1 MGYRTE
7 QKKLLLLYLSTHAE
21 RAFSLAELAD
31 TMAECG
37 VGKSTVYRLVAQM
50 CEEGA
55 VRRCAKERGR
65 GYLYQY
71 LDRTDCAA
79 HLHLRCTDCG
89 KITHLGEEETALFE
103 RVLAEN
109 NRFVLDDQRTLLF
122 GRCAACWEKGKS
134 CEPR

>member
-21 RAFSLAELAD
+21 RAFSLCELAD

-50 CEEGA
+50 CEEGV
-55 VRRCAKERGR
+55 VRRYAKERGR

-71 LDRTDCAA
+71 LNRSDCAA
-79 HLHLRCTDCG
+79 HLHLRCTSCG
-89 KITHLGEEETALFE
+89 RITHLGEEETALFE
-103 RVLAEN
+103 RILEQN
-109 NRFVLDDQRTLLF
+109 NHFLLDDQRTLLF
-122 GRCAACWEKGKS
+122 GRCATCEGKGS
-134 CEPR
+134 GHGST

>member
-21 RAFSLAELAD
+21 RAFSLRELAE
-31 TMAECG
+31 TMSECG

-55 VRRCAKERGR
+55 VRRCAQERGR

-79 HLHLRCTDCG
+79 HLHLRCTACG
-89 KITHLGEEETALFE
+89 QITHLGEEETSLFE

-109 NRFVLDDQRTLLF
+109 NSFVLDDQRTLLF
-122 GRCAACWEKGKS
+122 GRCASCREKGNNCGS
-134 CEPR
+134 